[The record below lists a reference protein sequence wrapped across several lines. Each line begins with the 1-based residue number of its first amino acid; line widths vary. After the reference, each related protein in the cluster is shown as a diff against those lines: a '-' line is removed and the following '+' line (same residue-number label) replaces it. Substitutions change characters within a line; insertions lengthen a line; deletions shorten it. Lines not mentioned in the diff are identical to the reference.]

1 MMTEYAL
8 EDAGGVQSTSSAA
21 PFNTLTPDETVKRLV
36 SMANGPTANT
46 FTATK
51 FIKAVRNQDES
62 AHSFFPY
69 IFAVNEND
77 KKTEADASNYEI
89 NSCKLTSLIYPF

>member
-1 MMTEYAL
+1 MKEYAL
-8 EDAGGVQSTSSAA
+8 NVAGEVRTISSAA
-21 PFNTLTPDETVKRLV
+21 PFNTLTPDETLKRLV
-36 SMANGPTANT
+36 SMANGPTDNT

-77 KKTEADASNYEI
+77 KKTEADASNYQI
-89 NSCKLTSLIYPF
+89 NSCKLTSLKFI